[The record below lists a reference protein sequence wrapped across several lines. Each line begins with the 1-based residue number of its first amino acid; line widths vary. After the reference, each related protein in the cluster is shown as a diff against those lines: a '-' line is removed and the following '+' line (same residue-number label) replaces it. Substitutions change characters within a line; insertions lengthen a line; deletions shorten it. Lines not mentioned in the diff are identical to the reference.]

1 MEELKED
8 VETKPYIVI
17 KIGEE
22 QYGIDITYIDNIIR
36 MTRIT
41 RVPKVADYI
50 RGVINLRGEVIPV
63 LSLRLK
69 MFLPPDEITNNSR
82 ILILRTEKQ
91 GMIGFIVD
99 AVREVVTLDS
109 DQITKT
115 TGSYNPDDDSS
126 HFISGVGQYN
136 GTLISILDL
145 SVITE

>member
-1 MEELKED
+1 MEELKEY
-8 VETKPYIVI
+8 VETKQYIVI
-17 KIGEE
+17 KIGDE

-41 RVPKVADYI
+41 RVPKVANYI

-69 MFLPPDEITNNSR
+69 MYLPPDEITQNSR

-99 AVREVVTLDS
+99 AVREVVTLDA

-115 TGSYNPDDDSS
+115 TGAYNPDDDAS